1 MERSKESRQK
11 VYDAV
16 EAYMDKFTDVRLG
29 QLMTYVQVLCQ
40 VDDLFHM
47 EDNRLA
53 DGIKYV
59 METHLSSQKIL
70 DNKSKC
76 QKT

>member
-1 MERSKESRQK
+1 MERSKESRKK
-11 VYDAV
+11 VYDAI
-16 EAYMDKFTDVRLG
+16 EAYMDKFTDVRFG
-29 QLMTYVQVLCQ
+29 QLMTYVQILCQ

-59 METHLSSQKIL
+59 METH
-70 DNKSKC
+70 SKC